1 MSISNL
7 RLKVGI
13 QNVIL
18 MISYIYDIFITKT
31 NFMSFFDRL
40 SNGWTLAI
48 NSLKVLKEN
57 KQLIIFPVLS
67 GISLVL
73 IMGSFVLV
81 FLGVNGWS
89 DENIEDPGT
98 IGNYLYLFLF
108 YLVNYF
114 IVVFFNMGLIHCT
127 RLYFRG
133 EEVSINAGLRFSLS
147 RIGTIFS
154 WAVFAATVGTIL
166 RIIQEESGI
175 IGKIITGII
184 GIVWNIATFFVVPV
198 IAYEDLGPIAAFKRS
213 SQLMKQKWGESLGA
227 TFSFGLIQFLAM
239 IVLIIPL
246 FFIGNMI
253 HPIGGIAL
261 AVMGVFII
269 ATIFSAAQTIFVSAV
284 YHNINDEP
292 VKHFNQ
298 QMIDGLFQ
306 KK

>member
-166 RIIQEESGI
+166 RIIQEESGL

-198 IAYEDLGPIAAFKRS
+198 IAYEGLGPIAAFKRS

-261 AVMGVFII
+261 AIMGVFII

-284 YHNINDEP
+284 YHNITDEP

>member
-1 MSISNL
+1 
-7 RLKVGI
+7 
-13 QNVIL
+13 
-18 MISYIYDIFITKT
+18 
-31 NFMSFFDRL
+31 MSFFDRL

-48 NSLKVLKEN
+48 NSFKVLKEN

-89 DENIEDPGT
+89 DENLEDPGT
-98 IGNYLYLFLF
+98 VGNYLSLFLF

-166 RIIQEESGI
+166 RIIQEESGF

-239 IVLIIPL
+239 IVLVIPL

-261 AVMGVFII
+261 ALMGVFII

>member
-1 MSISNL
+1 
-7 RLKVGI
+7 
-13 QNVIL
+13 

-40 SNGWTLAI
+40 SNGWTLAM
-48 NSLKVLKEN
+48 NSFKVLKEN

-73 IMGSFVLV
+73 IMGSFVLA
-81 FLGVNGWS
+81 FLSANGWS
-89 DENIEDPGT
+89 FENAEDSGT

-114 IVVFFNMGLIHCT
+114 IVVFFNMALIHCT

-154 WAVFAATVGTIL
+154 WSVFAAIVGTIL

-184 GIVWNIATFFVVPV
+184 GIVWNIATFFVIPV

-239 IVLIIPL
+239 IVLVIPL
-246 FFIGNMI
+246 FFIGNLI

-261 AVMGVFII
+261 AIMGVFII

-284 YHNINDEP
+284 YHNITDEP

>member
-1 MSISNL
+1 
-7 RLKVGI
+7 
-13 QNVIL
+13 
-18 MISYIYDIFITKT
+18 
-31 NFMSFFDRL
+31 MSFFDRL
-40 SNGWTLAI
+40 SNGWTLAM
-48 NSLKVLKEN
+48 NSFKVLKEN
-57 KQLIIFPVLS
+57 KQLIIFPMLS

-73 IMGSFVLV
+73 VMGSFILV
-81 FLGVNGWS
+81 FLGVNGWP
-89 DENIEDPGT
+89 EEGAEDSSNLT
-98 IGNYLYLFLF
+98 YYLYLFLF

-114 IVVFFNMGLIHCT
+114 VVVFFNMALIHCT

-154 WAVFAATVGTIL
+154 WSVFAAIVGSIL

-184 GIVWNIATFFVVPV
+184 GIVWSVATFFVVPI
-198 IAYEDLGPIAAFKRS
+198 IAYENLGPIAAFKRS
-213 SQLMKQKWGESLGA
+213 AQMMKQKWGESLGA

-239 IVLIIPL
+239 IILAIPC
-246 FFIGNMI
+246 FFIGSMI
-253 HPIGGIAL
+253 HPFAGIAIWL
-261 AVMGVFII
+261 MGAFILS
-269 ATIFSAAQTIFVSAV
+269 AIFSAAQTIFVSAV
-284 YHNINDEP
+284 YHNITDEP